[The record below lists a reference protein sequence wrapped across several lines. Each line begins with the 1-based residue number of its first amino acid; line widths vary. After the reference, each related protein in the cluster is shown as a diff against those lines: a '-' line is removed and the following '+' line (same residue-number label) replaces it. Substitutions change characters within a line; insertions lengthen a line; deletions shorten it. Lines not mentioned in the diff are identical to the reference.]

1 MTDIRK
7 KIGKKGVTYQVRY
20 ADSGSKS
27 GYSYKTFET
36 AKEAR
41 QFRESPKEA
50 RAGTSLSIHH
60 AIDKWLTICEKEGRD
75 GRPPV
80 SKATLT
86 YYTYIASIMKGFQWE
101 TDLRGL
107 TKPDVVA
114 FRSWLIN
121 EHGRYLA
128 AKTLTYFHAVVAEMA
143 TRGEVDTNPARG
155 VGVRQETRY
164 DEEIV
169 IPSEQEVRSLLQAA
183 DDLAN
188 STNLRV
194 KETWRRY
201 RPMLYLAVDSG
212 MRPQEYVAV
221 ARSSFRDGGVYVE
234 RAIDRGGDMSVP
246 KTPAARRFIELS
258 AITLEIVSEYID
270 QCEGPNEFDLAF
282 PTEAGTWQSPDNW
295 RKRAFDEVCEKAGLV
310 KIEIPDGEKV
320 IKSKYSPYSLRHY
333 FASVLIA
340 QGTDIAKIKTLMG
353 HTNISTT
360 FDVYAHLIRQAEN
373 KKTRRQG
380 LISSIPSTGETSA
393 L

>member
-1 MTDIRK
+1 MSDVRK

-20 ADSGSKS
+20 ADKGSKS
-27 GYSYKTFET
+27 GYSYKTFAT

-41 QFRESPKEA
+41 QFRESPKET
-50 RAGTSLSIHH
+50 RAGGGISVPQ
-60 AIDKWLTICEKEGRD
+60 AIDKWLSICEKEGRD

-80 SKATLT
+80 SKATLS
-86 YYTYIASIMKGFQWE
+86 YYTYIASIMKGYTWE
-101 TDLRGL
+101 TDLRSL

-121 EHGRYLA
+121 DHGRNLA

-143 TRGEVDTNPARG
+143 TRGAVESNAALG

-164 DEEIV
+164 DEEVV
-169 IPSEQEVRSLLQAA
+169 IPSEQEIRDLLQAA

-188 STNLRV
+188 STDLRV
-194 KETWRRY
+194 RKAWKRY

-221 ARSSFRDGGVYVE
+221 ARSSFRDGGVHVE
-234 RAIDRGGDMSVP
+234 RAIDRGGDLSVP

-258 AITLEIVSEYID
+258 PITLDIVSEYIKGH
-270 QCEGPNEFDLAF
+270 EGANKFDLAF
-282 PTEAGTWQSPDNW
+282 PTETGTWQSLDNW
-295 RKRAFDEVCEKAGLV
+295 RKRGFDEVCKKAGV
-310 KIEIPDGEKV
+310 TKIEKV
-320 IKSKYSPYSLRHY
+320 GAEEVIRSRYSPYSLRHY
-333 FASVLIA
+333 FASVLIT

-380 LISSIPSTGETSA
+380 MISQMEDSKS
-393 L
+393 